1 MQQIGTPR
9 AAEELVALK
18 CALKGRDV
26 LASLASRLPLQIG
39 NLANDQLDQCQAL
52 IEGAAARDG
61 ELFLYALLT
70 VMSRMT
76 APWQLI
82 RLGVKA
88 AGSDTAARVAETNY
102 GVAVN
107 VVLAE
112 LERMVAEMREDLRT
126 GQGIAVGSL
135 LKTIQPASRAEISA
149 TGDEPPRA
157 RERVDSCAIAS
168 IAARGKVIRV
178 ALSMTA

>member
-1 MQQIGTPR
+1 MRSQGARRPR
-9 AAEELVALK
+9 IACISFAIAH
-18 CALKGRDV
+18 R
-26 LASLASRLPLQIG
+26 
-39 NLANDQLDQCQAL
+39 NFANDQLDECKAL

-70 VMSRMT
+70 VMDRMT

-107 VVLAE
+107 IVLA
-112 LERMVAEMREDLRT
+112 
-126 GQGIAVGSL
+126 
-135 LKTIQPASRAEISA
+135 
-149 TGDEPPRA
+149 
-157 RERVDSCAIAS
+157 
-168 IAARGKVIRV
+168 
-178 ALSMTA
+178 